1 MPTLRAFCRS
11 AAIALGALAALG
23 CGEPVPPEPFEGTL
37 EIGTG
42 ETGFLPLTHEQSVPL
57 VFGPQGGHHVWISFR
72 VTGFAQQQVLM
83 DLDVVPLSEREPP
96 PRSSPV
102 RLFMSE
108 RGEGGA
114 YEYVGWPAQLADAGC
129 YVDVPLSFRLT
140 LTDPEG
146 NEVSDEVVV
155 VPEGG
160 APGLE
165 PCEG

>member
-1 MPTLRAFCRS
+1 MRTLCRHAAF
-11 AAIALGALAALG
+11 AALALAAFG
-23 CGEPVPPEPFEGTL
+23 CGDPMPPTPFEGTL

-42 ETGFLPLTHEQSVPL
+42 ETAFEPLADEQEVPL

-72 VTGFAQQQVLM
+72 VTGFEREQVLM
-83 DLDVVPLSEREPP
+83 DLDVVPLSEQEPP
-96 PRSSPV
+96 PRASPV

-108 RGEGGA
+108 LGEGGR

-129 YVDVPLSFRLT
+129 YVGVPLSFRMT
-140 LTDPEG
+140 LTDPDG

-155 VPEGG
+155 IPQDG

-165 PCEG
+165 PCAM